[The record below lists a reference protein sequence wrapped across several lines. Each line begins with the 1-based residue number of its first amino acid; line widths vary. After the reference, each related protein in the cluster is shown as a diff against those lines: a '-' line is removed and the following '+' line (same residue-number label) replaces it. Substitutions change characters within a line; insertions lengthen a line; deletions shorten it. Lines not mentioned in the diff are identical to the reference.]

1 MDEVHPARRLGR
13 LTCIVW
19 SVRRGVTFSSLV
31 VAAVGVLAALAVA
44 DALRPEP
51 STRATPPLATTAPRQ
66 PRLPATNRPDLT
78 PKQEIKRIGNS
89 WGRLFAAAD
98 REACRYMGQPACE
111 RVVCER
117 VGSRPIPSCTL
128 PSSKFRRSFEDA
140 TVQAVVIRGHRAA
153 ARFSNGELVEFYG
166 DGGTWSIYKLGGN
179 AGREFFE

>member
-1 MDEVHPARRLGR
+1 
-13 LTCIVW
+13 
-19 SVRRGVTFSSLV
+19 VRRGVSLSSLV

-51 STRATPPLATTAPRQ
+51 SRRATAPPATTAPR
-66 PRLPATNRPDLT
+66 PPKLPDTYRPDLT

-98 REACRYMGQPACE
+98 RRACRYMIQLACE
-111 RVVCER
+111 RVVCQR
-117 VGSRPIPSCTL
+117 LGSGPIPNCTL
-128 PSSKFRRSFEDA
+128 PSSMFRRSFEDA
-140 TVQAVVIRGHRAA
+140 TVQAVVIKGHRAA
-153 ARFSNGELVEFYG
+153 AKFSNGELVEFYG

>member
-1 MDEVHPARRLGR
+1 M
-13 LTCIVW
+13 T
-19 SVRRGVTFSSLV
+19 SLV
-31 VAAVGVLAALAVA
+31 VAAVGVLAVLAVA
-44 DALRPEP
+44 DALRSRP
-51 STRATPPLATTAPRQ
+51 STPNTAQQTTTRPRPPK
-66 PRLPATNRPDLT
+66 LPVTYRPDLT

-117 VGSRPIPSCTL
+117 VGSRPIPNCTL

-140 TVQAVVIRGHRAA
+140 TVQAVVIKGHRAA

-179 AGREFFE
+179 AGRAFFE